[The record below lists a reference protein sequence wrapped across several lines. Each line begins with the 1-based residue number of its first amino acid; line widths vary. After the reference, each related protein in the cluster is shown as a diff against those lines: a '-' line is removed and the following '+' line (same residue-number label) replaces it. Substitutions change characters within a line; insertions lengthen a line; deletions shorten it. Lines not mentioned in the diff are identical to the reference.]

1 MPIYAILVRSV
12 LHIYAV
18 GLYIYT
24 LPPFAVTLFP
34 TRVPHPL
41 SGVSTTYSRVSE
53 ETPPTVCTRLAAC
66 VHTPFRFSVFRPLYI
81 VYIYKKVPV
90 TERCLLMKQR
100 GNRNVGFITVGCK
113 IVSGFRF
120 QVPGSKFKAI
130 AISHRYC
137 LQPSLSPSAMQAVV
151 FPLLLFTLAFTF
163 TLQCN
168 YSVILFYFKRRDA
181 EAQRILPFDRKCPE
195 YAESWP
201 TSQPMAHLKTLAKR
215 FTLQVSIKL

>member
-1 MPIYAILVRSV
+1 MSKNRKTSFVVLPYLRDESTLALRWMVFIYWLMFNDLSTIWKFRLFSFERKVAPIYAILVRSV

-41 SGVSTTYSRVSE
+41 LGISTLYSRVSE

-66 VHTPFRFSVFRPLYI
+66 VHTPFRFYVFRPLYI

-113 IVSGFRF
+113 IVSGSKF
-120 QVPGSKFKAI
+120 QVPSSKPSPSPSAIAI
-130 AISHRYC
+130 AISHRHRH
-137 LQPSLSPSAMQAVV
+137 QPSLLPSAIAIAISHASSSIQTL
-151 FPLLLFTLAFTF
+151 PLF
-163 TLQCN
+163 
-168 YSVILFYFKRRDA
+168 
-181 EAQRILPFDRKCPE
+181 
-195 YAESWP
+195 
-201 TSQPMAHLKTLAKR
+201 
-215 FTLQVSIKL
+215 

>member
-1 MPIYAILVRSV
+1 MRSV

-41 SGVSTTYSRVSE
+41 LGVSTTYSRVSE

-120 QVPGSKFKAI
+120 QVQSSKPSPSLLPSAIAI
-130 AISHRYC
+130 AISHASSSI
-137 LQPSLSPSAMQAVV
+137 P
-151 FPLLLFTLAFTF
+151 TFTF
-163 TLQCN
+163 HSC
-168 YSVILFYFKRRDA
+168 FYF
-181 EAQRILPFDRKCPE
+181 
-195 YAESWP
+195 Y
-201 TSQPMAHLKTLAKR
+201 
-215 FTLQVSIKL
+215 FTM